1 VRACFGQLRY
11 LVLTKPASPNTNF
24 DAPVPDATVSHL
36 MARCDSVATYFTILT
51 LAAGGR
57 IIDVQSGKVS
67 SGGSAASLRVQSAL
81 GSLRDRHER
90 VTRARQA
97 VIEVLD
103 GTDEHLAAE
112 EIVARAEASAPGVHR
127 ATVYR
132 ALSTLG
138 ELGLVTH
145 THVGGSATV
154 YHLALPARTNEAA
167 SVPHAHLQCT
177 NCQAVIDIPAD
188 VLDSLISRVNREVGF
203 QVEPHHAALLGLCAD
218 CREATAETSQGQQS

>member
-1 VRACFGQLRY
+1 
-11 LVLTKPASPNTNF
+11 
-24 DAPVPDATVSHL
+24 
-36 MARCDSVATYFTILT
+36 
-51 LAAGGR
+51 
-57 IIDVQSGKVS
+57 VQPEMTP
-67 SGGSAASLRVQSAL
+67 GGSGSPPRVKAAL
-81 GSLRDRHER
+81 GLLRDQHER

-112 EIVARAEASAPGVHR
+112 EIVARAEASAPGIHR

-154 YHLALPARTNEAA
+154 YHLALPALTDEAA
-167 SVPHAHLQCT
+167 SAPHAHLQCT
-177 NCQAVIDIPAD
+177 NCQAVIDIPVD
-188 VLDSLISRVNREVGF
+188 VLDSLISRVDREVGF

-218 CREATAETSQGQQS
+218 CRQSPFPETGQIQHT

>member
-1 VRACFGQLRY
+1 
-11 LVLTKPASPNTNF
+11 
-24 DAPVPDATVSHL
+24 
-36 MARCDSVATYFTILT
+36 M
-51 LAAGGR
+51 
-57 IIDVQSGKVS
+57 QSGKVN
-67 SGGSAASLRVQSAL
+67 SGGSAASPRVQAAL

-167 SVPHAHLQCT
+167 SAPHAHLQCT

-188 VLDSLISRVNREVGF
+188 VLDSLISRVDREVGF

-218 CREATAETSQGQQS
+218 CRQSSLPETGQRQQA

>member
-1 VRACFGQLRY
+1 VQVR
-11 LVLTKPASPNTNF
+11 KP
-24 DAPVPDATVSHL
+24 
-36 MARCDSVATYFTILT
+36 
-51 LAAGGR
+51 
-57 IIDVQSGKVS
+57 S
-67 SGGSAASLRVQSAL
+67 SGRSDSPPRVQAAL
-81 GSLRDRHER
+81 NLLRDQHER

-103 GTDEHLAAE
+103 GTEEHLAADQ
-112 EIVARAEASAPGVHR
+112 IVARAEASAPGVHR

-154 YHLALPARTNEAA
+154 YHLTLPEPTHRAT

-177 NCQAVIDIPAD
+177 NCQVVIDIPAD
-188 VLDSLISRVNREVGF
+188 VLDSLISYVDREVGF
-203 QVEPHHAALLGLCAD
+203 HVEPHHAALLGLCAD
-218 CREATAETSQGQQS
+218 CWRSALPESGHLPQS

>member
-1 VRACFGQLRY
+1 
-11 LVLTKPASPNTNF
+11 
-24 DAPVPDATVSHL
+24 
-36 MARCDSVATYFTILT
+36 
-51 LAAGGR
+51 
-57 IIDVQSGKVS
+57 
-67 SGGSAASLRVQSAL
+67 L
-81 GSLRDRHER
+81 GLLRDQHER

-103 GTDEHLAAE
+103 STDDHLTAD

-154 YHLALPARTNEAA
+154 YHLALLAPTDDAA
-167 SVPHAHLQCT
+167 SGPHAHLQCG
-177 NCQAVIDIPAD
+177 NCQAVIDIPIDA
-188 VLDSLISRVNREVGF
+188 LDSLISRVDREVGF
-203 QVEPHHAALLGLCAD
+203 LIEPHHAALLGLCAK
-218 CREATAETSQGQQS
+218 CRPSSQAETGQKQLR

>member
-1 VRACFGQLRY
+1 
-11 LVLTKPASPNTNF
+11 
-24 DAPVPDATVSHL
+24 
-36 MARCDSVATYFTILT
+36 
-51 LAAGGR
+51 
-57 IIDVQSGKVS
+57 VQPGMS
-67 SGGSAASLRVQSAL
+67 SGGSTSPPRVKAAL
-81 GSLRDRHER
+81 GLLRDQHER

-112 EIVARAEASAPGVHR
+112 EIVARAETSAPGVHR

-154 YHLALPARTNEAA
+154 YHLALPALTDETA
-167 SVPHAHLQCT
+167 SATHAHLQCT
-177 NCQAVIDIPAD
+177 NCQAVIDIPVD
-188 VLDSLISRVNREVGF
+188 VLDSLISRVDREVGF

-218 CREATAETSQGQQS
+218 CRQSSLPETGQIQQA

>member
-1 VRACFGQLRY
+1 MSVQ
-11 LVLTKPASPNTNF
+11 ASN
-24 DAPVPDATVSHL
+24 VS
-36 MARCDSVATYFTILT
+36 
-51 LAAGGR
+51 
-57 IIDVQSGKVS
+57 Q
-67 SGGSAASLRVQSAL
+67 GGSATAPRVQAAL
-81 GSLRDRHER
+81 GLLRGQHER

-103 GTDEHLAAE
+103 STDEHLAAD

-145 THVGGSATV
+145 THVGGSAAV
-154 YHLALPARTNEAA
+154 YHLALPAPTDETA
-167 SVPHAHLQCT
+167 SPPHAHLQCT
-177 NCQAVIDIPAD
+177 NCLAVIDIPVD
-188 VLDSLISRVNREVGF
+188 VLDSLISRVDREVGF

-218 CREATAETSQGQQS
+218 CRHSQT

>member
-1 VRACFGQLRY
+1 MQVGKQRSGLSD
-11 LVLTKPASPNTNF
+11 SP
-24 DAPVPDATVSHL
+24 P
-36 MARCDSVATYFTILT
+36 
-51 LAAGGR
+51 
-57 IIDVQSGKVS
+57 
-67 SGGSAASLRVQSAL
+67 RVQAAL
-81 GSLRDRHER
+81 SVLRAQHER

-103 GTDEHLAAE
+103 STEEHLTAD

-138 ELGLVTH
+138 ALGLVTH

-154 YHLALPARTNEAA
+154 YHLAVPQPAEHPT

-177 NCQAVIDIPAD
+177 NCQAMIDIPAD
-188 VLDSLISRVNREVGF
+188 ALDSLISRVDREVGF
-203 QVEPHHAALLGLCAD
+203 YVEPHHAALLGLCAD
-218 CREATAETSQGQQS
+218 CRRLSRSETGHQQQS

>member
-1 VRACFGQLRY
+1 
-11 LVLTKPASPNTNF
+11 
-24 DAPVPDATVSHL
+24 
-36 MARCDSVATYFTILT
+36 
-51 LAAGGR
+51 
-57 IIDVQSGKVS
+57 
-67 SGGSAASLRVQSAL
+67 RVQAAL
-81 GSLRDRHER
+81 SLLRDRHER

-103 GTDEHLAAE
+103 GTQEHLAAE

-154 YHLALPARTNEAA
+154 YHLSVPEPAADHATSA
-167 SVPHAHLQCT
+167 PHAHLQCT
-177 NCQAVIDIPAD
+177 NCQAVIDIPVD
-188 VLDSLISRVNREVGF
+188 VLDTLISRVDREVGF

-218 CREATAETSQGQQS
+218 CRR